1 MGRGP
6 VELEPVGG
14 CIGATGGCIGATGCG
29 GGGGGA
35 MHAVGLELQL
45 ELELEIQLLPVTCAV
60 GSPKPLSM
68 LPPHIH
74 SPESKLSSD
83 SLPTCSTMIG
93 ICGFGGL
100 KGCAREMGHLIVWMA
115 EMIRANF
122 RPHVA
127 ARTFARTWAND
138 KLSLIR

>member
-1 MGRGP
+1 MGATACGFATDAVEARDGMGRGP

-29 GGGGGA
+29 GGGGGGA

-45 ELELEIQLLPVTCAV
+45 ELELEVELLPVTCAV

-68 LPPHIH
+68 LPLHIH

-100 KGCAREMGHLIVWMA
+100 KGTNA
-115 EMIRANF
+115 
-122 RPHVA
+122 
-127 ARTFARTWAND
+127 
-138 KLSLIR
+138 S